1 MRFFSENFF
10 ENNSTI
16 QVAKVQLLV
25 IFLLA
30 STVAL
35 FAENPMKVKQYNLS
49 SFSKAE
55 KIISEELKKLTPEKF
70 QQHPEFGLLPY
81 NAQCQDCFELIQKRT
96 EHERYFVKNG
106 SNGTHFFAQKS
117 LQPLHYKNEK
127 QEWITID
134 WRLFPQGNNIYKAP
148 YQNFPTAYNANTNE
162 TSLSVSQF
170 DFQFNKNLSKYFLD
184 VNGNKIQPE
193 KANYK
198 NESVGHEGVKFEQ
211 AWQDINI
218 EHVYKQ
224 HGIKTNFILQQ
235 PLQLSANIEW
245 LVFEDAVQLPENYFF
260 RKNENELALVNAE
273 KKHII
278 TYRQPA
284 FYDGYSYGILGHYEL
299 EQQGNIWKIK
309 VMVPATFLN
318 DKKARY
324 PLTIDPLVTA
334 GPQGI
339 GEFKVAFPAT
349 FNSANMGFTLST
361 NGSCDYSITFV
372 GLGGANL
379 TGTLLDVEYENE
391 FNPCAPNDN
400 PPYCEF
406 TDVSMEVIGPCGNS
420 TGQLICNPAQ
430 PPFNGTCTTDPLKVP
445 GASAIR
451 IPNFLNC
458 IEAQCPDYELTFSI
472 KNRTFKCNDLCSTS
486 CAVGHRFAITLEG
499 RTIEERVRITDD
511 FICAGQPVNVIS
523 LPSFGVPPYTYL
535 WNPTGQTDS
544 IITVNPEVTSFYSC
558 IVTDVCGNTAE
569 ADTLINVIPS
579 PDANAGGP
587 FTICEG
593 GSVQIG
599 GNPTSVDGFQFSW
612 SAIAPADDSWLSAT
626 NISNP
631 FVFAPNNTTGTF
643 LFVVNVSNNTCF
655 RTDTAVVNVI
665 PLPQPVIQPDSNLF
679 ICEGGSITLQTDTLY
694 DTYLWST
701 GETSPTITMTQPGA
715 YTVSVTQQG
724 CGGNSNA
731 VTASIKPL
739 LPFQILPRDTSFNAG
754 GSVTFRTTIDLNIP
768 EIENYYWEPNTE
780 ISCTTCE
787 NPIASPTTDRFYYLY
802 VEQDGCLSV
811 DSAFVDITFPN
822 SYAIPSAFS
831 PNNDGKNDRFYIIKQ
846 SGVKVLEF
854 KVFNRWGELVHDNP
868 NFAWD
873 GYYKDQLQDMEVFTY
888 FFKLELSDGTQ
899 EIAKGNVTLVR

>member
-1 MRFFSENFF
+1 MLQ
-10 ENNSTI
+10 
-16 QVAKVQLLV
+16 QVTKFYLLV
-25 IFLLA
+25 TVFFV
-30 STVAL
+30 STVSL

-49 SFSKAE
+49 SFSKTE

-70 QQHPEFGLLPY
+70 QQHPEYGLLPY
-81 NAQCQDCFELIQKRT
+81 NAQCQECFELIQKRT

-117 LQPLHYKNEK
+117 LQPLHYKNKK

-134 WRLFPQGNNIYKAP
+134 WRLFPQGNKIYKAQH
-148 YQNFPTAYNANTNE
+148 QNFPTAYNANNNATQ
-162 TSLSVSQF
+162 LRVSSF
-170 DFQFNKNLSKYFLD
+170 DFQFNQNLTQYFLD
-184 VNGNKIQPE
+184 KQGNIVQPE
-193 KANYK
+193 KANY
-198 NESVGHEGVKFEQ
+198 NNQALGHEGIKIEE
-211 AWQDINI
+211 AWKNTNI
-218 EHVYKQ
+218 EHIYKQ
-224 HGIKTNFILQQ
+224 HGIKTNFILKQ
-235 PLQLSANIEW
+235 PLQLSSDIEW
-245 LVFEDAVQLPENYFF
+245 LVFEDAVQLPENYFL
-260 RKNENELALVNAE
+260 RKNENELALINAE

-284 FYDGYSYGILGHYEL
+284 FYDGYSYGMLGHYEL
-299 EQQGNIWKIK
+299 EQQGNFWKIK
-309 VMVPATFLN
+309 VMVPASFLN
-318 DKKARY
+318 DKKVSY
-324 PLTIDPLVTA
+324 PLTIDPLVTV

-349 FNSANMGFTLST
+349 FNSANMGFTLSAI
-361 NGSCDYSITFV
+361 GSCDYSITFV

-445 GASAIR
+445 GAGAIR

-458 IEAQCPDYELTFSI
+458 VEAQCPDYELTFSI

-499 RTIEERVRITDD
+499 RTIEERVTITDD

-544 IITVNPEVTSFYSC
+544 IITVNPETNSFYSC
-558 IVTDVCGNTAE
+558 IVTDACGNTAE

-579 PDANAGGP
+579 PDAEAGGQ
-587 FTICEG
+587 FTICDG
-593 GSVQIG
+593 GSIQIG
-599 GNPTSVDGFQFSW
+599 GNPTSVDGSQFLW

-631 FVFAPNNTTGTF
+631 FVFIPNNTIGTF
-643 LFVVNVSNNTCF
+643 LFVVNVSNSTCF

-665 PLPQPVIQPDSNLF
+665 ALPQPFIQPDSNLF

-701 GETSPTITMTQPGA
+701 GETSSTITITQPGA

-754 GSVTFRTTIDLNIP
+754 GSVTFRTTIDLNVP
-768 EIENYYWEPNTE
+768 EIENFYWEPNTE

-787 NPIASPTTDRFYYLY
+787 TPTASPTNDRFYYLY

-854 KVFNRWGELVHDNP
+854 KVFNRWGELVHDNA

-873 GYYKDQLQDMEVFTY
+873 GFYKDELQDMEVFTY
-888 FFKLELSDGTQ
+888 LFKLELSDGTQ